1 VQQVQKGCNDEGRG
15 PSCTFCTS
23 CTSRRVGRRAVH
35 RSARHG
41 GPRRHVVLKEAD
53 FPVSEAGKVIHVDTG
68 ITANSRLT
76 WGSQC
81 DRGGY
86 GGTPLGH
93 PKPSY
98 QKEDPRNG
106 GGKISSMETD
116 WATIEID
123 GVRIADG
130 YHDQGIDV
138 VAFLTASEAGRLWT
152 LSTIEIEVAVR
163 LGWSGMASP

>member
-1 VQQVQKGCNDEGRG
+1 MR
-15 PSCTFCTS
+15 P
-23 CTSRRVGRRAVH
+23 RRVRPPKTIIPKGR
-35 RSARHG
+35 
-41 GPRRHVVLKEAD
+41 
-53 FPVSEAGKVIHVDTG
+53 
-68 ITANSRLT
+68 
-76 WGSQC
+76 
-81 DRGGY
+81 
-86 GGTPLGH
+86 
-93 PKPSY
+93 
-98 QKEDPRNG
+98 PRNG